1 MVLLLFVVDF
11 AEEEGAA
18 GEDGVAAGDIALDAT
33 GGRVVGGACRVGRRI
48 CGRCGGRNGVGLGD
62 AFVEHAEVV
71 FHFGELVLEV

>member
-1 MVLLLFVVDF
+1 MLLFVVDF